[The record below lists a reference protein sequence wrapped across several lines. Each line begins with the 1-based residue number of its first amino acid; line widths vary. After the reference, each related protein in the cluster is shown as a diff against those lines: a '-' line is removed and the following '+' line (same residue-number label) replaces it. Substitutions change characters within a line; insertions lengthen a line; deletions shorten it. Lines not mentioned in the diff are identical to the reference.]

1 MQQHFPERPLA
12 HHVLLDLYGCDKA
25 LLNDE
30 DFLHDLFLKTAEEL
44 KCTLIEDVF
53 HRFSPQGVS
62 GVLVIA
68 ESHLSIHTWPELG
81 YASIDLFT
89 CSDPSELRRMPEILA
104 SALSAERFDFKDHE
118 RGILKPRA
126 SVAQT
131 AKNALAVAS

>member
-1 MQQHFPERPLA
+1 MQQHFPEQPLA
-12 HHVLLDLYGCDKA
+12 HHVLLDLYGCDKQ
-25 LLNDE
+25 LLDDE

-44 KCTLIEDVF
+44 RCTLIKDVF

-104 SALSAERFDFKDHE
+104 SALAAERFDFQDHA
-118 RGILKPRA
+118 RGILRPQVTGHPTQKA
-126 SVAQT
+126 FVE
-131 AKNALAVAS
+131 